1 MRRLTDPDFPVKDKK
16 FTGVYGAWRD
26 KTGVYGVFQ
35 AGSVS
40 KVITS
45 LAAARAGL
53 LGSASQR
60 VAKTGPIF
68 GCTQRDA
75 QGPFFTKPGW
85 YKPIHDH
92 PEDPIHGHIDYIKAL
107 AVSCNV
113 YFGQLGLAL
122 GPDAFINLVKDGV
135 EIGWNGKVISPGKPG
150 SRELAETAFGQAA
163 ALVSVSQLAR
173 VGGTVASGGIYR
185 KCGPGMELGPPC
197 EERKILAQ
205 PGLAVPILSG
215 MEQVVQ
221 AGTARGLVKPP
232 GIRIYG
238 KTGTADA
245 IGTKDE
251 IVFGVPYNEWG
262 TPNSWF
268 LGIAEDEHAEPDQ
281 ASVPHRIVA
290 AVVVP
295 RGGLGA
301 RVSGPAAMEVLAAVQ
316 SLGYITPK
324 AAAQPGAP
332 AAPGAPTGS
341 PGPGAPGGKAPITVV
356 SPVLATPT
364 PSVPPPAAVSPGV
377 RAPGVS
383 APGASPAAR
392 PSSAVS
398 PVPTRP
404 AAGAPSGASVSPA
417 PTVSPRPAPPP
428 TTPRPSAA
436 TTTPR
441 PSPPA
446 APPSP
451 SPPAQVPW

>member
-1 MRRLTDPDFPVKDKK
+1 MV
-16 FTGVYGAWRD
+16 
-26 KTGVYGVFQ
+26 Q
-35 AGSVS
+35 AH
-40 KVITS
+40 
-45 LAAARAGL
+45 L
-53 LGSASQR
+53 
-60 VAKTGPIF
+60 
-68 GCTQRDA
+68 
-75 QGPFFTKPGW
+75 
-85 YKPIHDH
+85 
-92 PEDPIHGHIDYIKAL
+92 DYIRAL

-135 EIGWNGKVISPGKPG
+135 EIGWNGKVISPGKAG

-185 KCGPGMELGPPC
+185 KCGPGMELEGAPC

-221 AGTARGLVKPP
+221 AGTARGLEKPP

-262 TPNSWF
+262 PPNSWF
-268 LGIAEDEHAEPDQ
+268 LGIAEDEHAQPDQ
-281 ASVPHRIVA
+281 AIFPHRIVT

-301 RVSGPAAMEVLAAVQ
+301 RVSGPAAMEVLAAVH

-364 PSVPPPAAVSPGV
+364 PIVPPPVAASPG
-377 RAPGVS
+377 AP

-392 PSSAVS
+392 PSSAAS
-398 PVPTRP
+398 PAPTRP
-404 AAGAPSGASVSPA
+404 ASGAPPGASLSPA
-417 PTVSPRPAPPP
+417 PTASARPASPT
-428 TTPRPSAA
+428 TTPRAPAA

-446 APPSP
+446 AAPSP
-451 SPPAQVPW
+451 SPPAQVP